1 MFSLYLEEMRVVLS
15 KLALRNVKR
24 SMKDY
29 VIYLITVTI
38 AFSLIFAFNLVGN
51 SKEVLELSEVMN
63 NFKLVMYFV
72 NTLIVLAVC
81 FLINYTIKFMF
92 AKRSKEFGTYM
103 ILGIKKN
110 KISNLFTLENII
122 LGFFSL
128 LISLSIGYIFSLFM
142 SFIITSLFELNHI
155 VKITFNIEAVLIL
168 FVYFLFIYLIALFF
182 ARRRIKKMKI
192 YDLIYFEKQNEKKKN
207 KKLEIRNII
216 FILSLILGITALI
229 LFDKEFTRVGVEP
242 SMSMILICIIL
253 IIISIYGVIITLSDF
268 ILNIVLKN
276 KKLKYTKDNL
286 FVARTFSSKVK
297 TMSFTL
303 GTLTVLITLTLIS
316 LNLSSLFK
324 GMFDYQLELSSPY
337 DISIHADEKDIKEY
351 LKIIEDNYTTKDK
364 LIYHGYSEPNNNI
377 GKLLN
382 EERGWR
388 ETDQVIK
395 LSDYNKLLELKGD
408 KKVTLK
414 DDEYLLHITKELKDN
429 LEDKKEISHITLA
442 NGKTLKLK
450 EIKSEGYT
458 YAWGMGYG
466 FVIVVPDEA
475 VSGLTIEETRL
486 IVNTKE
492 ETTEKFA
499 KELTSYIAPDIC
511 EESVDGET
519 ICYSLANITV
529 RGQEKANN
537 NGFITITSFVCF
549 YIAFIFIAIVGT
561 ILAIQSLSD
570 SAKHKYRYKVLSR
583 LGIKNE
589 NINKTIFKQLSIF
602 FIFPLLYPIIIS
614 YSAIASMNKIFK
626 IALTSDLTYLGYFL
640 TNLIIFLIIYII
652 YFMATY
658 FGFKRNVKG

>member
-128 LISLSIGYIFSLFM
+128 LISLPIGYIFSLFM

-388 ETDQVIK
+388 KTDQVIK

>member
-1 MFSLYLEEMRVVLS
+1 MRVVLS

-72 NTLIVLAVC
+72 NTLIVLTVC

-128 LISLSIGYIFSLFM
+128 LISLPIGYIFSLFM

-207 KKLEIRNII
+207 KNLEIRNII

-458 YAWGMGYG
+458 YAWGMDYG

-499 KELTSYIAPDIC
+499 KELTNYIAPDIC
-511 EESVDGET
+511 EETVDGET

>member
-1 MFSLYLEEMRVVLS
+1 MRVVLS

-72 NTLIVLAVC
+72 NTLIVLTVC

-128 LISLSIGYIFSLFM
+128 LISLPIGYIFSLFM

-207 KKLEIRNII
+207 KNLEIRNII

-511 EESVDGET
+511 EETVDGET

-583 LGIKNE
+583 LGNKNE

>member
-1 MFSLYLEEMRVVLS
+1 MSSLYLEEMRVVLS

-128 LISLSIGYIFSLFM
+128 LISLPIGYIFSLFM

-207 KKLEIRNII
+207 KNLEIRNII

-395 LSDYNKLLELKGD
+395 LSNYNKLLELKGD

-511 EESVDGET
+511 EETVDGET

>member
-1 MFSLYLEEMRVVLS
+1 MRVVLS

-72 NTLIVLAVC
+72 NTLIVLTVC

-128 LISLSIGYIFSLFM
+128 LISLPIGYIFSLFM

-207 KKLEIRNII
+207 KNLEIRNII

-475 VSGLTIEETRL
+475 VTGLTIEETRL

-511 EESVDGET
+511 EETVDGET

-583 LGIKNE
+583 LGNKNE

>member
-1 MFSLYLEEMRVVLS
+1 MLS

-128 LISLSIGYIFSLFM
+128 LISLPNGYIFSLFM

-207 KKLEIRNII
+207 KNLEIRNII

-475 VSGLTIEETRL
+475 VTGLTIEETRL

-499 KELTSYIAPDIC
+499 KELTNYIAPDIC
-511 EESVDGET
+511 EETVDGET

-583 LGIKNE
+583 LGNKNE

>member
-1 MFSLYLEEMRVVLS
+1 MRVVLS

-72 NTLIVLAVC
+72 NTLIVLTVC

-128 LISLSIGYIFSLFM
+128 LISLPIGYIFSLFM

-207 KKLEIRNII
+207 KNLEIRNII

-499 KELTSYIAPDIC
+499 KELTNYIAPDIC
-511 EESVDGET
+511 EETVDGET

>member
-1 MFSLYLEEMRVVLS
+1 MRVVLS

-72 NTLIVLAVC
+72 NTLIVLTVC

-128 LISLSIGYIFSLFM
+128 LISLPIGYIFSLFM

-207 KKLEIRNII
+207 KNLEIRNII

-475 VSGLTIEETRL
+475 VTGLTIEETRL

-511 EESVDGET
+511 EETVDGET

>member
-128 LISLSIGYIFSLFM
+128 LISLPIGYIFSLFM

-155 VKITFNIEAVLIL
+155 VKITFNIEAALIL

-207 KKLEIRNII
+207 KNLKIRNII

-395 LSDYNKLLELKGD
+395 LSNYNKLLELKGD

-442 NGKTLKLK
+442 NGKNLKLK

-511 EESVDGET
+511 EETVDGET

>member
-207 KKLEIRNII
+207 KNLKIRNII

-475 VSGLTIEETRL
+475 VTGLTIEETRL

-499 KELTSYIAPDIC
+499 KELTNYIAPDIC
-511 EESVDGET
+511 EETVDGET